1 MTSLNELRLNNVSR
15 KNSLDFSFTRSL
27 PELKEIEL
35 KNNELKT
42 INSSIYNNLKRL
54 TRLNLKGNVIEK
66 LEGRAFE
73 GLLHMKKLDI
83 SNNRISYVDN
93 DLVKNLDNL
102 ALSEFNFN
110 DNECMFLVETNKF
123 NGYKAQMQ
131 YNQIKGFSCDV
142 CINF

>member
-123 NGYKAQMQ
+123 N
-131 YNQIKGFSCDV
+131 DPTTL
-142 CINF
+142 IN